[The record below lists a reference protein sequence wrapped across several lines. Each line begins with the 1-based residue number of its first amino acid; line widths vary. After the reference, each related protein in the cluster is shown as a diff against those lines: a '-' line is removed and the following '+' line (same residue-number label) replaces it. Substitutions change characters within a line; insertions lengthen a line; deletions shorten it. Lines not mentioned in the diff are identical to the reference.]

1 MSERCRIGNVG
12 SVSFYLKHLLLP
24 HEELLL
30 PLLVG
35 QLLLLCALVVAAH
48 STSEQRHLKSLNKPK
63 ESPGTKRS
71 VDIPDSLLL
80 LLQQLRSKPFPSTP
94 RTYYGRRDGALP

>member
-30 PLLVG
+30 PLLRG
-35 QLLLLCALVVAAH
+35 QLLLLGVFVVGAC
-48 STSEQRHLKSLNKPK
+48 STSEQGHLERFDKPE
-63 ESPGTKRS
+63 ESPGT
-71 VDIPDSLLL
+71 
-80 LLQQLRSKPFPSTP
+80 
-94 RTYYGRRDGALP
+94 